1 MSRKETLKI
10 ATYNV
15 NSVRSRLHILIP
27 WLEVHRPD
35 LLCMQ
40 ETKVADSAFPVAVFE
55 NAGYHVEFRG
65 EKRYNGVAIVSRRP
79 PKEISCGFDDGGPPD
94 ADRLIRGVYG
104 GITVLNLYVP
114 QGRSRDHEQ
123 FQYKIQWFD
132 RLRTYLEDH
141 ARPQDLLVCCGDLNV
156 AREDIDVHDPK
167 RLRGHV
173 DFTPEVWDAFDRFM
187 EWGLVDL
194 FRKHHGD
201 EPGQY
206 TFFDYRAP
214 RALERGL
221 GWRVDHILATPLL
234 SDASIRCSIDLDP
247 RTKEKPSD
255 HTILMAEFAL

>member
-27 WLEVHRPD
+27 WLEAHRPD

-40 ETKVADSAFPVAVFE
+40 ETKVADSAFPVDVFE
-55 NAGYHVEFRG
+55 NAGYHVEYKG
-65 EKRYNGVAIVSRRP
+65 EKRYNGVAIASRRP
-79 PKEISCGFDDGGPPD
+79 PEEVSFGFDDEGPPD

-132 RLRTYLEDH
+132 RLRKYLADH
-141 ARPQDLLVCCGDLNV
+141 AQPQDLLVCCGDLNV

-173 DFTPEVWDAFDRFM
+173 DFTPEVWDAFDRLM
-187 EWGLVDL
+187 AWGLVDL
-194 FRKHHGD
+194 FRKHHRD

-206 TFFDYRAP
+206 TFFDYRVP

-221 GWRVDHILATPLL
+221 GWRVDHILATRSL
-234 SDASIRCSIDLDP
+234 SDASKNCTIDLDP
-247 RTKEKPSD
+247 RTSERPSD
-255 HTILMAEFAL
+255 HTILVAEFTL